1 LTDQRTEP
9 LATWPQ
15 QGASRTRQSKTQN
28 GDGTTVKAA
37 RKNRAI
43 VKEAVYSTLD
53 RQANGA
59 TRDMA
64 ATGHAMDSTVI
75 TRSYHNRR
83 VVYTRRGRA
92 ATSFKELLQR
102 QKQGKRCTNFFPDNK
117 TTVRDRTITEID
129 GSSGTICDR
138 KSQLYTDGV
147 SEMNRNRGPGRRV
160 ATDAQGGTSYR

>member
-1 LTDQRTEP
+1 ME
-9 LATWPQ
+9 
-15 QGASRTRQSKTQN
+15 RQSKSQ
-28 GDGTTVKAA
+28 
-37 RKNRAI
+37 RKKRAI

-64 ATGHAMDSTVI
+64 VTGHATDSTVA

-83 VVYTRRGRA
+83 VIYTRRGRA

-102 QKQGKRCTNFFPDNK
+102 QKQGKRCTNFSLITK
-117 TTVRDRTITEID
+117 RVRDRTITEID

-138 KSQLYTDGV
+138 KSQLHTDGV
-147 SEMNRNRGPGRRV
+147 SDMDRNRGPGRRV